1 MSHFGFRR
9 RHLVSD
15 CALCLY
21 SVTTSACGDSHFRNT
36 LPPTIFYTDSTQS
49 SGCPIQRF
57 SGSNRTKEPFQRC
70 HASSTV
76 QFHSSCSAKSQT
88 PISPWCTTVFQ
99 KQSLAGCRVKA
110 MKSKSCCNWLL
121 QKKRRLDG
129 WVMNE
134 EARPCCCC
142 DNLPLAKSCQS
153 VEAVLV
159 HDHHDCVGHLASGK
173 ADVSFL
179 NTELGTAFP
188 LTKI

>member
-1 MSHFGFRR
+1 
-9 RHLVSD
+9 
-15 CALCLY
+15 
-21 SVTTSACGDSHFRNT
+21 
-36 LPPTIFYTDSTQS
+36 
-49 SGCPIQRF
+49 
-57 SGSNRTKEPFQRC
+57 
-70 HASSTV
+70 
-76 QFHSSCSAKSQT
+76 
-88 PISPWCTTVFQ
+88 
-99 KQSLAGCRVKA
+99 

-159 HDHHDCVGHLASGK
+159 HDHLIVLDILLLEK
-173 ADVSFL
+173 QMYLFL
-179 NTELGTAFP
+179 NIELGTAFP